1 MRNTYINLK
10 LRAIGIFYGGIIALD
25 PLIVDEL
32 GCSRMSLVL
41 QRGRQGSMVGL
52 RMQRWDAG
60 AATRRTWDEGKVK
73 AKATATAM
81 ALTKGE

>member
-10 LRAIGIFYGGIIALD
+10 LRAIRVFYGGIIALD

-32 GCSRMSLVL
+32 GCSRMSFVL
-41 QRGRQGSMVGL
+41 QRGRQGSVVGL

-60 AATRRTWDEGKVK
+60 AATRTWDEGKVK
-73 AKATATAM
+73 AKAKATAT